1 MWIPAGGDCE
11 GHGVASRVSHHRMNG
26 VKQMRSWSRVSGT
39 TADDLFPLFDKY
51 GNVVDVFIPIERR
64 TGDSRGFAFVRYKY
78 QDEAQKAVEKLDE
91 VAKYQEAKPGVFT
104 IVMFLFLFAVMFGDW
119 GQGICLLLT
128 TSYAFYSLE
137 TIYLSTEGLR
147 KALCDKNVTT
157 KVYVEN
163 TNSFVDRK
171 VIERLLK
178 ILCLTAVESGTRA
191 LQYLGLDEEKNSV
204 VFDGLKGESDN
215 DRLLYA
221 GMTGFKL
228 LQKIK
233 LFQAEKNSSCDHV
246 IREHVGSRRGA
257 WKKVLKIILSWQ
269 YAYRGAHCK
278 CVLNYGR
285 TLLEP

>member
-11 GHGVASRVSHHRMNG
+11 GHGAASRVSHHRMYG
-26 VKQMRSWSRVSGT
+26 VKQMRSW
-39 TADDLFPLFDKY
+39 
-51 GNVVDVFIPIERR
+51 
-64 TGDSRGFAFVRYKY
+64 TGDSRGFAFVQYKY

-104 IVMFLFLFAVMFGDW
+104 IVTFPFLFVVMFGDW
-119 GQGICLLLT
+119 GHET
-128 TSYAFYSLE
+128 KNSTSSKSPENPIKA
-137 TIYLSTEGLR
+137 EGLR

-163 TNSFVDRK
+163 TNRFELHVLAVDDSFVDRK

-178 ILCLTAVESGTRA
+178 ISCCKVTAVESGTRA

-204 VFDGLKGESDN
+204 VFDDLKVNLIMTDYSMP
-215 DRLLYA
+215 

-246 IREHVGSRRGA
+246 IREHVGSHRGA
-257 WKKVLKIILSWQ
+257 WKKVLKISWLF
-269 YAYRGAHCK
+269 K
-278 CVLNYGR
+278 
-285 TLLEP
+285 